1 MIGQILG
8 ALEDGGPPMGSG
20 DGPSFGSG
28 EVIGEILGALGEMGS
43 GEIGEMISGGGPP
56 GRPGNKKALLKKLH
70 KMMKAHQAREDYDS
84 ESESDDGPPF
94 GSGEMIGQI
103 LGALED
109 GGPPMGSGDGPSFG
123 SGEII
128 GEILGALGEMGS
140 GEIGEMIGSGGP
152 PGRPSRGPG
161 NKKALLKRL
170 HKMKKAHQAR
180 EDSESDFEP
189 ESDDGPPF

>member
-1 MIGQILG
+1 MGIG
-8 ALEDGGPPMGSG
+8 S
-20 DGPSFGSG
+20 
-28 EVIGEILGALGEMGS
+28 
-43 GEIGEMISGGGPP
+43 GGPP
-56 GRPGNKKALLKKLH
+56 GRPSRGPGNKKALLKKLH
-70 KMMKAHQAREDYDS
+70 KMKKAHQAREDSESDFEP

-94 GSGEMIGQI
+94 GSGEIIGQI

-161 NKKALLKRL
+161 NKKALLKKL
-170 HKMKKAHQAR
+170 HKMRKAHQAR
-180 EDSESDFEP
+180 EDYDYES
-189 ESDDGPPF
+189 ESDDGPPFGSGEMIGQIL